1 MNELVAF
8 LCLLFLSV
16 CIGIAF
22 LFIASRINRFYKE
35 KRIYGFRK
43 EPFMICTIVAVCLI
57 LSTFAVYEIA
67 EFVKEATRD
76 PNALRLPRLYCREID
91 MYLAYIRRWLMQGSV
106 LLSCYTAIFLIIM
119 EIIWRIKHKKKEE
132 TPIET

>member
-8 LCLLFLSV
+8 LCLIFLSV

-22 LFIASRINRFYKE
+22 FFIALRINRFYKE
-35 KRIYGFRK
+35 KRTCGFR
-43 EPFMICTIVAVCLI
+43 EDPFMVRTIVAVCLI

-76 PNALRLPRLYCREID
+76 PNALRLPTLYYRNVD
-91 MYLAYIRRWLMQGSV
+91 MYLAYIKRWLMQGSV

-119 EIIWRIKHKKKEE
+119 EIFWRIKHKKKEKQ
-132 TPIET
+132 TIET